1 MVKFF
6 DDFEDVK
13 TNVLD
18 EIEKE
23 LEDQLNQYVELVDI
37 TYFDF

>member
-1 MVKFF
+1 VVKFF